1 MKLGRIECQSANVPT
16 MRKAEHETA
25 LFSRRRSARPPLP
38 TWQMCRGCEQGDK
51 GEGPTRQGGG
61 PERPSDANK
70 GKHRLTAIPMKGL
83 ATVHTPKN
91 EHEQIQRVTH
101 RAKHRFQWSRGVA
114 TCACGYWDARG
125 YTLEAA
131 RRNWS
136 LHYWN
141 SYEAAM
147 QKLAKE
153 AK

>member
-1 MKLGRIECQSANVPT
+1 
-16 MRKAEHETA
+16 
-25 LFSRRRSARPPLP
+25 
-38 TWQMCRGCEQGDK
+38 MCRGCEQGDK

-83 ATVHTPKN
+83 TTVHTPKN
-91 EHEQIQRVTH
+91 ELNKYNELRIGQNTG
-101 RAKHRFQWSRGVA
+101 FSGLGVWLPVHVA
-114 TCACGYWDARG
+114 IGTREG

-147 QKLAKE
+147 QRAAKE